1 MAERILTCERGFLDS
16 EGIPVEMSPGE
27 YWEMSAEGLDDE
39 QIGEEAERV
48 GATYFT
54 DTRLYK
60 RR

>member
-1 MAERILTCERGFLDS
+1 
-16 EGIPVEMSPGE
+16 PVEMSPGE